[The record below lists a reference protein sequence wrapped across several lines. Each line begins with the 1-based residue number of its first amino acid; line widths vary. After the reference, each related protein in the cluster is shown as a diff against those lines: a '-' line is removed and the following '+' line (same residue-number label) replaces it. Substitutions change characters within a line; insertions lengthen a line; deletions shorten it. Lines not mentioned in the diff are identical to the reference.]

1 MSVCYANAIVP
12 SAKIAIIGA
21 GFVGSTIAYTM
32 MIEGVA
38 SEIALIDIDKEKA
51 IGEAYDLRHC
61 MQFTR
66 SVSVEAGDSFE
77 LVKGASIVVVC
88 AGFAQNVGE
97 PRVSLLNENV
107 KIFKSVIPQI
117 VKYNQDC
124 ILLIVTNPLDV
135 LTYVTLKLSGM
146 PACRVFGTGTV
157 LDTSRLRYLIG
168 QYLKIS
174 PKDITAYVLGEHGDS
189 EFVWW
194 SKANIA
200 GIPLNEFSNFTTEI
214 RDKIYTRTRDSVYE
228 VIKRKGATY
237 YAVSAAVSKLAR
249 AIIQGQSRIFTLST
263 LIEEEVYGIK
273 DICISMPTI
282 IGANGVC
289 QKLCMELDG
298 KEKSHFIYSANKIK
312 ESIKLISNF
321 I

>member
-1 MSVCYANAIVP
+1 MSVCYTKAITP

-32 MIEGVA
+32 MLEGVA
-38 SEIALIDIDKEKA
+38 SEIVLIDIDKEKA
-51 IGEAYDLRHC
+51 TGEAYDLRHC

-66 SVSVEAGDSFE
+66 SVSVEAGDSFD

-88 AGFAQNVGE
+88 AGFAQKVGE
-97 PRVSLLNENV
+97 PRVNLLSENV
-107 KIFKSVIPQI
+107 KIFKSVIPKI
-117 VKYNQDC
+117 VKCNSDC

-146 PACRVFGTGTV
+146 PSCRVFGTGTV

-168 QYLKIS
+168 QHLKVS

-200 GIPLNEFSNFTTEI
+200 GIPLNNFPTFTTEI
-214 RDKIYTRTRDSVYE
+214 MDKIYTRTRDSVYE

-237 YAVSAAVSKLAR
+237 YAVSAAVSKLVR
-249 AIIQGQSRIFTLST
+249 AIIQGQSRVFTLST

-273 DICISMPTI
+273 DVCISVPTI

-289 QKLCMELDG
+289 QRLSIELDA
-298 KEKSHFIYSANKIK
+298 KEKGLFIDSAIKIK
-312 ESIKLISNF
+312 ESIRSISSLI
-321 I
+321 